1 MAAGASPGLFPTLS
15 IPGQRNTDKMSVT
28 AANKQVTGNAA
39 LYYAYYCLSRL
50 GWQVTPTLR
59 NAQGVDLLAYLVAA
73 PDVKI
78 TVQTKGFSD
87 ENAARIGTS
96 LDTIS
101 ADFWIVVT
109 KLASDPPVSYV
120 LTRADVLALAK
131 RDPGGK
137 QEYWLDPA
145 RYRSDSF
152 RERWDRLP
160 QALTR

>member
-1 MAAGASPGLFPTLS
+1 MAAAARPTFSILGR
-15 IPGQRNTDKMSVT
+15 IPGQRNTDKMRVT
-28 AANKQVTGNAA
+28 AASKQVIDNAA
-39 LYYAYYCLSRL
+39 LYYVSYCLSRL

-87 ENAARIGTS
+87 ETAARIGTS

-109 KLASDPPVSYV
+109 KLASDPPASYV

-131 RDPGGK
+131 RDLGGK

-160 QALTR
+160 QALAR